1 MKKLLTSAICAAVVM
16 SVTPASY
23 ANDSMA
29 LRICEYVQANDKQR
43 LRKFLKKQKIKIR
56 NIYDDL
62 RCNGDNLLIFGA
74 KSSALDVGEFIIG
87 QLPAKKVAAE
97 IPALDKH
104 SKHLAAK
111 AKERTSGS

>member
-1 MKKLLTSAICAAVVM
+1 MKILLTSVVCAAVLI
-16 SVTPASY
+16 SVTPKSY
-23 ANDSMA
+23 ADDSMA

-74 KSSALDVGEFIIG
+74 KASALDVGEFIIG
-87 QLPAKKVAAE
+87 QLPTKKVAADIE
-97 IPALDKH
+97 SLDKH

-111 AKERTSGS
+111 AKERVGS